1 MGWQA
6 SIPLEK
12 FKIAY
17 SDFKQALAG
26 DKLRDFHGTNRL
38 TTSYP

>member
-12 FKIAY
+12 GLKLAY
-17 SDFKQALAG
+17 GDFKQALAG
-26 DKLRDFHGTNRL
+26 DKLRR
-38 TTSYP
+38 